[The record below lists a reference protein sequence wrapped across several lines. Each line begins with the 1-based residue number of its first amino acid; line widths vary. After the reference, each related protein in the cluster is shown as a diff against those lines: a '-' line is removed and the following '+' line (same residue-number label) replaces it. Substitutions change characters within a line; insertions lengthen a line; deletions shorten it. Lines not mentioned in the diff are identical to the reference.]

1 MVHFKRHT
9 LNHCIHNS
17 YPFSPQD
24 FPTAYNMAPSAID
37 PISSDR
43 DGQALEGLSDNID
56 AVNVL
61 KAELKKEKDMLEK
74 PKFDAE
80 KDKTQ
85 FRQYEVIQVL
95 EAIFPLP
102 YWCKRC
108 GASTPKT

>member
-1 MVHFKRHT
+1 
-9 LNHCIHNS
+9 
-17 YPFSPQD
+17 
-24 FPTAYNMAPSAID
+24 MAPSAID

-74 PKFDAE
+74 SKFDAE

-85 FRQYEVIQVL
+85 FRQYEVIQVSRGDISSSL
-95 EAIFPLP
+95 LVQGVWSF
-102 YWCKRC
+102 Y
-108 GASTPKT
+108 S